1 LSDEKKLSAE
11 ESDFL
16 GLGQVR
22 LHPILS
28 NEEVLA
34 ARQKARD
41 RLDKER
47 RTAALRDVEERELQ
61 RLRVEEGLT
70 SGITEEDA
78 LRDITIDLPEWVPGI
93 FINGQ
98 KAYYHGFSYKV
109 STHIFR
115 TLAEQMRECWRT
127 HDQTEG
133 KDFRLGFRQRRNTNL
148 NGVTG
153 VIQNA
158 PARFDA

>member
-1 LSDEKKLSAE
+1 LADDNKLSAE

-28 NEEVLA
+28 NEDVLA

-78 LRDITIDLPEWVPGI
+78 VRNITIDLPEWIPAI

-98 KAYYHGFSYKV
+98 KAYYHGFTYPV
-109 STHIFR
+109 ATHIYR
-115 TLAEQMRECWRT
+115 TLQDQMQSAWRT
-127 HDQTEG
+127 HEQTEG
-133 KDFRLGFRQRRNTNL
+133 KSLSQMLRRPRQTVM
-148 NGVTG
+148 NGATG

-158 PARFDA
+158 PVRFDA